1 MSDGTERQSTASEPG
16 VRLSPCGA
24 PLANSRCLIHPYTEK
39 THQEGCKDVWIT
51 GICVPMEPTWTTRW
65 GHLHDRDPE
74 RDYDDDD
81 DDNGFTNP
89 EGTLPRCLRR
99 GDCWMALSPDVFT
112 GSEAEP

>member
-51 GICVPMEPTWTTRW
+51 GICVPMEHSQGAPDSS
-65 GHLHDRDPE
+65 LHYPPNLDH
-74 RDYDDDD
+74 
-81 DDNGFTNP
+81 TV
-89 EGTLPRCLRR
+89 GTS
-99 GDCWMALSPDVFT
+99 A
-112 GSEAEP
+112 